1 MMQSCAFKCFYVFP
15 ADMNVRRCFA
25 DVAALGPY
33 LYICGGS
40 DDQSRLNTVEKYDP
54 FNNVWI
60 PVPSMTTDRNG
71 VGVTAGQ
78 GRIYA
83 IGKRSTSMHYI

>member
-1 MMQSCAFKCFYVFP
+1 
-15 ADMNVRRCFA
+15 MNVRRWGA

-60 PVPSMTTDRNG
+60 PVPAMTTNRNG
-71 VGVTAGQ
+71 VGVAAGH

-83 IGKRSTSMHYI
+83 VGELLIPFMNVNLQYNEIES

>member
-1 MMQSCAFKCFYVFP
+1 
-15 ADMNVRRCFA
+15 MNIRRWGA

-33 LYICGGS
+33 LYVCGGS

-60 PVPSMTTDRNG
+60 PVPAMNTYRNG
-71 VGVTAGQ
+71 VGVTAGH

-83 IGKRSTSMHYI
+83 VGESFKLHFRA

>member
-1 MMQSCAFKCFYVFP
+1 
-15 ADMNVRRCFA
+15 MNVRRCFA

-33 LYICGGS
+33 LYVCGGS

-71 VGVTAGQ
+71 VGVAAGH

-83 IGKRSTSMHYI
+83 VGKYYKIQYCLFVFPHVVCPASNPFD